1 MEWII
6 LLPPVAAIGFALWT
20 REVYLSLFIGL
31 LLGTT
36 ILVGGNPI
44 LGLRE
49 LGEQLVRVFTS
60 ASNTRIVFFCLLV
73 GSLIALVQASGGVY
87 GFVSW
92 AQKRGWGNTRR
103 GAELLAWTTGML
115 IFVESSI
122 TSLTVGAVSRSF
134 FDKLKIP
141 REKLAY
147 YCDATSA
154 PVCMMIPLNGW
165 GAYVLGL
172 LISSGAIIESDAV
185 VLLASS
191 LLFNFFSILAILFA
205 LVLALTGWSF
215 GPMAK
220 AEKRARETGQLIREG
235 SRPMISEDVS
245 EIQPVENSQHRV
257 ADLLVPLLSM
267 IGMIFVGLWITG
279 SGNEECTMTNVLMCG
294 SGSTSVL
301 WAVSTGIIVATLMYA
316 IPRNGK
322 SLLSPV
328 KSTSLI
334 LKGASGLLPVT
345 ILIVFA
351 FALGQISK
359 DLEMGQYLVNL
370 IGEGAP
376 AWWLPALVFILGC
389 VISFTLGSS
398 WTTFA
403 ILIPISLP
411 LATGLGMNPALI
423 LGAILSGGVFGDH
436 SSPLSDTSI
445 ISSMSAACDH
455 VDHVNTQLVYTSL
468 LGLISL
474 VAFIIAGVIFTL

>member
-20 REVYLSLFIGL
+20 REVYLSLFLGL

-49 LGEQLVRVFTS
+49 LADQLVRVFS
-60 ASNTRIVFFCLLV
+60 SVSNTRIVFFCLLV
-73 GSLIALVQASGGVY
+73 GSLIALVQASGGVH
-87 GFVSW
+87 GFVNW
-92 AQKRGWGNTRR
+92 AQKRGWGNTRK

-172 LISSGAIIESDAV
+172 LISSSTIQESDAV
-185 VLLASS
+185 ALLASS

-205 LVLALTGWSF
+205 LFLAITGWSF

-220 AEKRARETGQLIREG
+220 AEQRARDTGQLIREG
-235 SRPMISEDVS
+235 SLPMISEDVS
-245 EIQPVENSQHRV
+245 EIEPVHNSKHQLI
-257 ADLLVPLLSM
+257 DLLLPLLSM
-267 IGMIFVGLWITG
+267 IAMIFVGLWITG
-279 SGNEECTMTNVLMCG
+279 SANEECTMSTVIMCG

-301 WAVSTGIIVATLMYA
+301 WAVSTGILVATVLYA
-316 IPRNGK
+316 IPRNGS
-322 SLLSPV
+322 SLITPI
-328 KSTSLI
+328 KATSLI

-351 FALGQISK
+351 FALGQISN
-359 DLEMGQYLVNL
+359 DLEMGQYLVSL

-411 LATGLGMNPALI
+411 LASGLGMNPALI

-455 VDHVNTQLVYTSL
+455 VDHVNSQLAYTTAL
-468 LGLISL
+468 AGIALI
-474 VAFIIAGVIFTL
+474 AFIIAGVAMTS